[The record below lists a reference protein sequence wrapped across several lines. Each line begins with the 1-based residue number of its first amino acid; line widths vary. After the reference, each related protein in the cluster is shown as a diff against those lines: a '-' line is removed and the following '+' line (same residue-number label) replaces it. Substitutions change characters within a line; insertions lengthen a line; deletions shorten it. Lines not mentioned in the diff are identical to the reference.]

1 MDANPSSVTTMLAE
15 PSTVVAALADVV
27 YAKTAQGRLEVARRS
42 AGLGARQRSVLIML
56 DGHKTAGALATLMP
70 AAQLTRIL
78 VELVE
83 LGLIAPVTASGTAPA
98 NDDARLAPV
107 KAMMIRTA
115 ETCLGLIAADLVRQI
130 GAAGD
135 EHQLQRAIG
144 HWHMAM
150 QDSKYGREVVAT
162 HLELIKAALQSPAS
176 VPA

>member
-1 MDANPSSVTTMLAE
+1 MTLLAE
-15 PSTVVAALADVV
+15 PSSALAARADVV

-56 DGHKTAGALATLMP
+56 DGHKTAGALAALMP
-70 AAQLTRIL
+70 AAQLLRIL
-78 VELVE
+78 DELVD
-83 LGLIAPVTASGTAPA
+83 LGLVAPVTAFAPA
-98 NDDARLAPV
+98 PTNDDARLAPV

-115 ETCLGLIAADLVRQI
+115 DTYLGPIAADLVRQI

-150 QDSKYGREVVAT
+150 QESKYGREAVET
-162 HLELIKAALQSPAS
+162 HLGLIKAALQAPS